1 MKVIVAVNAG
11 SSSVKLSAYIEQ
23 DAKAPTEISRAQ
35 VSAIGG
41 QGSARLKY
49 SRNGKTVKDEKAE
62 KAGESHD
69 AAFRAMVDLLV
80 QDSELQ
86 QVQDRDDIGLVCHR
100 IVHGGDYKDCQT
112 ITAET
117 YEHLEE
123 LVDLAPLHNECA
135 MGIIRCCFKL
145 LPRSRNVACFDTQFH
160 KTIPKHIAMYPINQE
175 VASRNGLRKYG
186 FHGLSYAYMTRQ
198 TALHLGKDIK
208 TLNMIALHLGSGA
221 SACAIKNGCS
231 WDTSMGLTPV
241 SGLPGATR
249 SGSIDP
255 SLVFH
260 YTSSAA
266 KLSSSSTEY
275 MHITRAEEIL
285 NSESGWQALAGTKD
299 FGAIAESSSNDGR
312 CRLAF
317 DLLVDRICAFV
328 GSYYVSLRGGVDAL
342 VFAGGIGE
350 GSARLR
356 GAVVDGL
363 ESLGFLLDQDANG
376 RVGQKEEEEEEDSLK
391 IIVDIGKSDARHKV
405 LVCRVDEQAEMARL
419 CSQSL
424 SSRSL

>member
-80 QDSELQ
+80 QDSELP
-86 QVQDRDDIGLVCHR
+86 QVQDRDDVGLVCHR

-117 YEHLEE
+117 YEHLEG

-208 TLNMIALHLGSGA
+208 TVNMIALHLGSGA

-285 NSESGWQALAGTKD
+285 NSESGWQALARTKD
-299 FGAIAESSSNDGR
+299 FGVIAESSSNDGR

-376 RVGQKEEEEEEDSLK
+376 RVGGGGEDEEEPLK
-391 IIVDIGKSDARHKV
+391 IVVDIGKSNARHKV

-419 CSQSL
+419 CSQS
-424 SSRSL
+424 SSSHSL

>member
-1 MKVIVAVNAG
+1 MKVIIAVNAG

-23 DAKAPTEISRAQ
+23 DARAPTEISRAQ
-35 VSAIGG
+35 VSAIGEG
-41 QGSARLKY
+41 ESARLKY
-49 SRNGKTVKDEKAE
+49 SRNGESVKDEKAE
-62 KAGESHD
+62 KAGESHE
-69 AAFRAMVDLLV
+69 AAFREMVDLLV

-86 QVQDRDDIGLVCHR
+86 QVQDRDHVGLVCHR

-117 YEHLEE
+117 YEHLEQ

-145 LPRSRNVACFDTQFH
+145 LPKCRNVACFDTQFH
-160 KTIPKHIAMYPINQE
+160 KTIPEHIAMYPINQE

-198 TALHLGKDIK
+198 TALHLGKDVE

-299 FGAIAESSSNDGR
+299 FGVIAGSNDGR

-317 DLLVDRICAFV
+317 DLLVDRTCAFV

-350 GSARLR
+350 RSARLR

-363 ESLGFLLDQDANG
+363 GSLGFFLDQDANG
-376 RVGQKEEEEEEDSLK
+376 RVGGGGGQGEEESWQNVVEDISRP
-391 IIVDIGKSDARHKV
+391 DARHKV

-419 CSQSL
+419 CSQS
-424 SSRSL
+424 SSRSP

>member
-1 MKVIVAVNAG
+1 MKVIIAVNAG
-11 SSSVKLSAYIEQ
+11 SSSVKLSAYIEE
-23 DAKAPTEISRAQ
+23 DAGEPTEISRAE

-41 QGSARLKY
+41 ESARLKY
-49 SRNGKTVKDEKAE
+49 SRNGESVKDEKAE

-69 AAFRAMVDLLV
+69 AAFRQLIDLLV
-80 QDSELQ
+80 QDSKLQ
-86 QVQDRDDIGLVCHR
+86 QVQDRDDVGLICHR

-117 YEHLEE
+117 YERLEE

-145 LPRSRNVACFDTQFH
+145 LPESRNVACFDTQFH
-160 KTIPKHIAMYPINQE
+160 KTIPKHIATYPINQE

-198 TALHLGKDIK
+198 TALHLGKDVE

-255 SLVFH
+255 R
-260 YTSSAA
+260 Y
-266 KLSSSSTEY
+266 E
-275 MHITRAEEIL
+275 RAH
-285 NSESGWQALAGTKD
+285 T
-299 FGAIAESSSNDGR
+299 
-312 CRLAF
+312 
-317 DLLVDRICAFV
+317 
-328 GSYYVSLRGGVDAL
+328 
-342 VFAGGIGE
+342 
-350 GSARLR
+350 
-356 GAVVDGL
+356 
-363 ESLGFLLDQDANG
+363 
-376 RVGQKEEEEEEDSLK
+376 
-391 IIVDIGKSDARHKV
+391 HTHTHTP
-405 LVCRVDEQAEMARL
+405 
-419 CSQSL
+419 
-424 SSRSL
+424 

>member
-1 MKVIVAVNAG
+1 MKVIIAVNAG

-23 DAKAPTEISRAQ
+23 DARAPKEISRAQ
-35 VSAIGG
+35 VSAIGEG
-41 QGSARLKY
+41 ESARLKY
-49 SRNGKTVKDEKAE
+49 SRNGESVKDEKAE
-62 KAGESHD
+62 KAGESHE
-69 AAFRAMVDLLV
+69 AAFREMVDVLV

-86 QVQDRDDIGLVCHR
+86 QVQDRDHVGLVCHR

-117 YEHLEE
+117 YEHLEQ

-145 LPRSRNVACFDTQFH
+145 LPKSRNVACFDTQFH

-198 TALHLGKDIK
+198 TALHLGKDVE

-255 SLVFH
+255 SLIFH

-266 KLSSSSTEY
+266 KLSSSSTND
-275 MHITRAEEIL
+275 MHISRAEEIL

-299 FGAIAESSSNDGR
+299 FGVIAASNDDR

-317 DLLVDRICAFV
+317 DLLVDRIRAFV

-350 GSARLR
+350 RSARLR

-363 ESLGFLLDQDANG
+363 GSLGFFLDHDANG
-376 RVGQKEEEEEEDSLK
+376 RPVGRGQENVAVEDISRP
-391 IIVDIGKSDARHKV
+391 DARHKV

-419 CSQSL
+419 CSQS
-424 SSRSL
+424 SSRSP